1 MRVVCWFAGASA
13 GLPLPYRGQAAIVMP
28 SEEELEAVPEG
39 MCREYL
45 IRSRMTRSVCTTSGP
60 LPHAGLGLPGY
71 VQATSPIRRY
81 MDLLAHWQLKVR
93 RCLAPQ
99 PRPSLARLHGCLY
112 ATRLALC
119 DTLTYVCVLP
129 LMVVRTME
137 SSRLSTCC
145 EWSDIS
151 EEAEGVTVQQAEGWQ
166 PPGG

>member
-1 MRVVCWFAGASA
+1 MCWIAGASA

-28 SEEELEAVPEG
+28 SEEELGAVPEG

-93 RCLAPQ
+93 QCLAHQNGP
-99 PRPSLARLHGCLY
+99 LAATAHRLEMCDSSDTWTCPLSYGC
-112 ATRLALC
+112 A
-119 DTLTYVCVLP
+119 D
-129 LMVVRTME
+129 
-137 SSRLSTCC
+137 
-145 EWSDIS
+145 
-151 EEAEGVTVQQAEGWQ
+151 G
-166 PPGG
+166 